1 MSLEEL
7 KNIDVSDF
15 TVGRLISM
23 ISKGQ
28 QIYLNHNLKRLG
40 INSSQLYL
48 LFEISHQSNINQEM
62 IAKRCNFNKGAVARS
77 IKKLEDNEMVV
88 REIDETNRRQNK
100 ISLTSKGKTVLN
112 DSIEILDKWESEVFK
127 NCSDEYKLLNE
138 SLKKVFINTIEL
150 NMEANNE

>member
-1 MSLEEL
+1 
-7 KNIDVSDF
+7 
-15 TVGRLISM
+15 
-23 ISKGQ
+23 
-28 QIYLNHNLKRLG
+28 
-40 INSSQLYL
+40 
-48 LFEISHQSNINQEM
+48 
-62 IAKRCNFNKGAVARS
+62 
-77 IKKLEDNEMVV
+77 MVV

-112 DSIEILDKWESEVFK
+112 DSIEILDKWESEVLK